1 MGQLGNLEAHRTSV
15 NGCGYVTI
23 PCPNKCQDSVVS
35 NGIVFTLRRNR
46 YLYRKD
52 LTHHLVNECVNRSY
66 SCEYCRKTDT
76 YEIIVDFHYK
86 LCPEHPVPCPN
97 ARCRVSNIKRKDLD
111 DHLKKCPEELV
122 ECPFAEAGCSER
134 VRRCQLDNH
143 MTSNVQKHLM
153 VLMGAYK
160 DVKRRLEEIEGKPKA
175 KRAKFSARDTLMIRV
190 DSALK

>member
-1 MGQLGNLEAHRTSV
+1 M
-15 NGCGYVTI
+15 
-23 PCPNKCQDSVVS
+23 
-35 NGIVFTLRRNR
+35 
-46 YLYRKD
+46 
-52 LTHHLVNECVNRSY
+52 
-66 SCEYCRKTDT
+66 DT

-86 LCPEHPVPCPN
+86 QCPEYPVLCPN

-134 VRRCQLDNH
+134 VRRCRLDDH

-175 KRAKFSARDTLMIRV
+175 KRAKFSACDTLMTGGTQH
-190 DSALK
+190 